1 MFENH
6 SIICPSSRGKIK
18 ALVLK
23 VTHLSEAP
31 QGWCQVRV
39 WLMVCGVCATIAEPA
54 PNHRRAMA
62 SPCAA
67 ASITL
72 GDAIQTIS
80 FTEVKWFVKTTWVL
94 RQLCSINSLTKISR
108 IDSHFHQVIQIIRY
122 RGKIVR
128 RIIRSQLRS
137 QCSFLW
143 QIFFILNQKG
153 WPAISKLQPLSLF
166 ISLLLML
173 KKAFDNVRI
182 EI

>member
-1 MFENH
+1 MERDGNKHLLPTINEYYQSSGVSTQTIFENH

-94 RQLCSINSLTKISR
+94 RQLCSIKSLTKNIWHRFTLSP
-108 IDSHFHQVIQIIRY
+108 FHI
-122 RGKIVR
+122 
-128 RIIRSQLRS
+128 
-137 QCSFLW
+137 
-143 QIFFILNQKG
+143 N
-153 WPAISKLQPLSLF
+153 PELSGIWSERLTDF
-166 ISLLLML
+166 
-173 KKAFDNVRI
+173 
-182 EI
+182 

>member
-31 QGWCQVRV
+31 QGCCQVRV
-39 WLMVCGVCATIAEPA
+39 WLMVCGVWATIAEPA

-62 SPCAA
+62 SPCVS
-67 ASITL
+67 ASITK

-94 RQLCSINSLTKISR
+94 RQLCSINSLTNNISHR
-108 IDSHFHQVIQIIRY
+108 FTLLPFHINPELSGIWSERLRDLEAPCKNISHKSTLFSTCGIPFTRW
-122 RGKIVR
+122 RNTN
-128 RIIRSQLRS
+128 SQLH
-137 QCSFLW
+137 
-143 QIFFILNQKG
+143 G
-153 WPAISKLQPLSLF
+153 
-166 ISLLLML
+166 
-173 KKAFDNVRI
+173 
-182 EI
+182 